1 MCVYVVLC
9 AYVCLCANV
18 FVYVM
23 WSFPAE
29 VLKEEGWYGKDDM
42 DESERYKGV
51 CVSYP
56 HHDIAHIMT
65 PWVGGGGAHSLTSP
79 QMTCPRET
87 IG

>member
-23 WSFPAE
+23 WSSPAE

-65 PWVGGGGAHSLTSP
+65 PWVGGGVHTV
-79 QMTCPRET
+79 
-87 IG
+87 